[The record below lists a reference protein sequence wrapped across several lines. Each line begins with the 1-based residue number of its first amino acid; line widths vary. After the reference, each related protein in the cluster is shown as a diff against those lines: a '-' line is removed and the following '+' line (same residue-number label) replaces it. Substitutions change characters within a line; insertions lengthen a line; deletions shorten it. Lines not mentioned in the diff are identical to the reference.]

1 MWRNIVVKE
10 QNNLGVRTG
19 LMLLGILLIGLCV
32 AFFRIAGFGVDPFTC
47 MNLGISS
54 SIGWLF
60 GTWQLAANTMILVVV
75 FFTVRNCIGL
85 GTIINMVFVGYIA
98 DGVCWLVQDV
108 LKAEPGIL
116 LRIVS
121 LTVAMLFAS
130 VGVALYMKADMGIAP
145 YDSVAVMIEKAT
157 KKIPFHIGRVISD
170 ITVIVIGVMF
180 CLLAGKSIWTVIG
193 AGTVCNALFNGPL
206 IQFFRSKIDQ
216 MLSQL

>member
-1 MWRNIVVKE
+1 MKE
-10 QNNLGVRTG
+10 QNHLGVRTG

-108 LKAEPGIL
+108 LKE
-116 LRIVS
+116 
-121 LTVAMLFAS
+121 
-130 VGVALYMKADMGIAP
+130 
-145 YDSVAVMIEKAT
+145 
-157 KKIPFHIGRVISD
+157 IGRAHV
-170 ITVIVIGVMF
+170 
-180 CLLAGKSIWTVIG
+180 
-193 AGTVCNALFNGPL
+193 
-206 IQFFRSKIDQ
+206 
-216 MLSQL
+216 